1 MQSLQNS
8 LLNLIQSFVQR
19 CDMVVVKEVLP
30 GKGYEIRVALT
41 DYDAVLSSLHLV
53 KTLAMRA
60 AGLPE
65 GERLITNL
73 VVNDK
78 GPSFQECTSNAEVC
92 KPLGI
97 SPSWFCRRAG
107 L

>member
-41 DYDAVLSSLHLV
+41 DYDAVLSSLHLI

-78 GPSFQECTSNAEVC
+78 SSSSQ
-92 KPLGI
+92 K
-97 SPSWFCRRAG
+97 
-107 L
+107 